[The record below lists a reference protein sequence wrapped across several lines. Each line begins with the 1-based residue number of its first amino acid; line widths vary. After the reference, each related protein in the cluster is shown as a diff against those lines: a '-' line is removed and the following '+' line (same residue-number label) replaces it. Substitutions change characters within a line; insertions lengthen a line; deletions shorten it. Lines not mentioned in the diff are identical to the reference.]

1 LKSKQIYKGFIN
13 LYQIYY
19 LKSMAYMLSS
29 NMDKGS
35 LEFQIEA
42 AISKVYGSESAWHV
56 TDEAI
61 QILGGMG
68 FMRVIYFELILAKL
82 IFSK

>member
-1 LKSKQIYKGFIN
+1 
-13 LYQIYY
+13 
-19 LKSMAYMLSS
+19 MLSS
-29 NMDKGS
+29 NMDRGS

-42 AISKVYGSESAWHV
+42 AISKVFASESAWYV

-68 FMRVIYFELILAKL
+68 FMRVNKNIFFKL
-82 IFSK
+82 KFTK